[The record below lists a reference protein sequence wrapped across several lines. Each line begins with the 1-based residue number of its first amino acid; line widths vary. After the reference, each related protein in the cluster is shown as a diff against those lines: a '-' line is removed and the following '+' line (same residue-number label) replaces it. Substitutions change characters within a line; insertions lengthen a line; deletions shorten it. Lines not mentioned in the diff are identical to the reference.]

1 MIVQPDFLDHWKT
14 RLLVELLEDD
24 CAPLYVIRFWAHC
37 QNRKTHRFS
46 MGCFNMIRAVCHAPH
61 ESEKFKQAL
70 IDSGFI
76 RIEGQEIVAHD
87 WDVVN
92 ASLIANWENGK
103 RGGRPA
109 KKTHGYPMANPS
121 QTHREPIRE
130 EKRRGEKK
138 KRASKSEIADIL
150 DPIPESRR
158 KLIDTWLKYKAER
171 NERYKPTG
179 LKSFIKKWSTVSNAD
194 FEKMIEK
201 SMASNYSGVFELR
214 PEEKEPERKLRKTQS
229 V

>member
-1 MIVQPDFLDHWKT
+1 MKHAGTDKKSFILYTDSYQQLAKLSDAKLGLLMRCIFDYQIMGTYETNDPIVDFAMAG
-14 RLLVELLEDD
+14 LVAQFDRDSSKWLETKEKLSK
-24 CAPLYVIRFWAHC
+24 AG
-37 QNRKTHRFS
+37 RK
-46 MGCFNMIRAVCHAPH
+46 GGLARASKAKQGKAIQAVSVSVSDSVSDSV
-61 ESEKFKQAL
+61 SE
-70 IDSGFI
+70 
-76 RIEGQEIVAHD
+76 
-87 WDVVN
+87 N
-92 ASLIANWENGK
+92 
-103 RGGRPA
+103 
-109 KKTHGYPMANPS
+109 KK
-121 QTHREPIRE
+121 
-130 EKRRGEKK
+130 RGEKK

-214 PEEKEPERKLRKTQS
+214 PEEKEPERKLKKTQS